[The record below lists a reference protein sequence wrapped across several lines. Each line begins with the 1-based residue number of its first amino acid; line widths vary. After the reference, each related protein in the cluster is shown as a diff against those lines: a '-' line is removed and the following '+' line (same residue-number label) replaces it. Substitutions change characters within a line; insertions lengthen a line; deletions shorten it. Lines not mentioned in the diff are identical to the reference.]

1 MNSNDRKLILTVD
14 RNQRNLELLAQFLN
28 KEGYETLP
36 VSSLEGFDKIFEQV
50 DSFGLALVDISGFDR
65 RIWECCEKL
74 SSDDVPLLVISPPQ
88 LSAIRQE
95 SMTHGAQG
103 VMFKPLMVAE
113 LMNVVRSLSRDILN
127 E

>member
-1 MNSNDRKLILTVD
+1 MMGKLILTAD
-14 RNQRNLELLAQFLN
+14 RNQRNLELLAHFLN

-65 RIWECCEKL
+65 RIWEYCEKL
-74 SSDDVPLLVISPPQ
+74 SNNDVPLLVISPPQ

-95 SMTHGAQG
+95 SIMHGAQG
-103 VMFKPLMVAE
+103 VMFKPLIVAE
-113 LMNVVRSLSRDILN
+113 LMNVIRSLSRDTLN

>member
-1 MNSNDRKLILTVD
+1 MNSNAGKLILTVD

-36 VSSLEGFDKIFEQV
+36 VSSLEGFDQIFEQV
-50 DSFGLALVDISGFDR
+50 ESLVLALVDISGFDR
-65 RIWECCEKL
+65 RIWEYCEKL
-74 SSDDVPLLVISPPQ
+74 SSNDVPLLVISPPQ

-95 SMTHGAQG
+95 SLMHGADG
-103 VMFKPLMVAE
+103 VLFKPLMVAE
-113 LMNVVRSLSRDILN
+113 LMKVIRSLSRDILN